1 MTLMMKNISKNYQDG
16 EQVIEV
22 LKNVSLEVAQGEFVA
37 IVGPSGAGKSTFLS
51 IAGALLSPT
60 EGEIAI
66 GGKVLNDLTSKELTK
81 VRLDKVGFIFQ
92 GANLI
97 PYLNVRD
104 QLLVIAEL
112 SGEKGRGAKEKADEL
127 LKELGLTAR
136 ENNYPESLSGGEK
149 QRVAIARALM
159 NDPDIIL
166 ADEPTASLDANRGH
180 KVVQMIADEVKRKNK
195 AAIMVTHDERVLDLV
210 DRVIRIRVGSRMRA
224 NPFCLFSKVGTLL
237 MWTASKQ

>member
-1 MTLMMKNISKNYQDG
+1 MKNITKNYQDG

-66 GGKVLNDLTSKELTK
+66 GGKVLNDLTSKDLTK

-112 SGEKGRGAKEKADEL
+112 SGDKGRVAKEKADEL

-166 ADEPTASLDANRGH
+166 ADEPTASLDASRGH

-210 DRVIRIRVGSRMRA
+210 DRVIRIKDGY
-224 NPFCLFSKVGTLL
+224 LKD
-237 MWTASKQ
+237 

>member
-1 MTLMMKNISKNYQDG
+1 MKNISKNYQDG

-66 GGKVLNDLTSKELTK
+66 GGKVLNDLTSKDLTK

-112 SGEKGRGAKEKADEL
+112 SGDKGRVAKEKADEL

-166 ADEPTASLDANRGH
+166 ADEPTASLDASRGR

-210 DRVIRIRVGSRMRA
+210 DRVIRIEDGY
-224 NPFCLFSKVGTLL
+224 LKD
-237 MWTASKQ
+237 

>member
-66 GGKVLNDLTSKELTK
+66 GGTTLNNMSEKALTK

-112 SGEKGRGAKEKADEL
+112 SGEKGSAAKEKADNL
-127 LKELGLTAR
+127 LQELGLTAR
-136 ENNYPESLSGGEK
+136 QNNYPESLSGGEK

-210 DRVIRIRVGSRMRA
+210 DRVIRIEDGYLKA
-224 NPFCLFSKVGTLL
+224 E
-237 MWTASKQ
+237 

>member
-1 MTLMMKNISKNYQDG
+1 MKNITKNYQDG

-66 GGKVLNDLTSKELTK
+66 GGKVLNDLTSKDLTK

-112 SGEKGRGAKEKADEL
+112 SGDKGRVAKEKADEL
-127 LKELGLTAR
+127 LKQLGLTAR

-166 ADEPTASLDANRGH
+166 ADEPTASLDASRGH

-210 DRVIRIRVGSRMRA
+210 DRVIRIEDGY
-224 NPFCLFSKVGTLL
+224 LKD
-237 MWTASKQ
+237 

>member
-1 MTLMMKNISKNYQDG
+1 MTLIMKNISKNYQDG

-60 EGEIAI
+60 EGEITI
-66 GGKVLNDLTSKELTK
+66 GGTTLNNMSEKALTK

-97 PYLNVRD
+97 PYLSVRD

-112 SGEKGRGAKEKADEL
+112 SGEKGSAAKERADKL
-127 LKELGLTAR
+127 LQELGLTAR
-136 ENNYPESLSGGEK
+136 QNNYPESLSGGEK

-210 DRVIRIRVGSRMRA
+210 DRVIRIEDGYLKA
-224 NPFCLFSKVGTLL
+224 E
-237 MWTASKQ
+237 

>member
-1 MTLMMKNISKNYQDG
+1 MKNISKNYQDG

-66 GGKVLNDLTSKELTK
+66 DGKVLNDLTSKDLTK

-97 PYLNVRD
+97 PYLSVRD

-112 SGEKGRGAKEKADEL
+112 SGDKGRVAKEKADEL

-166 ADEPTASLDANRGH
+166 ADEPTASLDASRGH

-210 DRVIRIRVGSRMRA
+210 DRVIRIEDGY
-224 NPFCLFSKVGTLL
+224 LKD
-237 MWTASKQ
+237 

>member
-92 GANLI
+92 GADLI

-136 ENNYPESLSGGEK
+136 ENNYPDSLSGGEK

-210 DRVIRIRVGSRMRA
+210 DRVIRIEDGY
-224 NPFCLFSKVGTLL
+224 LKD
-237 MWTASKQ
+237 

>member
-1 MTLMMKNISKNYQDG
+1 MTLMMKNITKNYQDG

-66 GGKVLNDLTSKELTK
+66 GGKVLNDLTSKDLTK

-112 SGEKGRGAKEKADEL
+112 SGDKGRVAKEKADEL

-159 NDPDIIL
+159 NDPGIIL
-166 ADEPTASLDANRGH
+166 ADEPTASLDASRGH

-210 DRVIRIRVGSRMRA
+210 DRVIRIEDGY
-224 NPFCLFSKVGTLL
+224 LKD
-237 MWTASKQ
+237 

>member
-60 EGEIAI
+60 EGKIAI
-66 GGKVLNDLTSKELTK
+66 GGTTLNNMSGKALTK

-112 SGEKGRGAKEKADEL
+112 SGEKGSTAKERADKL
-127 LKELGLTAR
+127 LQELGLTAR
-136 ENNYPESLSGGEK
+136 QNNYPESLSGGEK

-210 DRVIRIRVGSRMRA
+210 DRVIRIEDGYLKA
-224 NPFCLFSKVGTLL
+224 E
-237 MWTASKQ
+237 

>member
-66 GGKVLNDLTSKELTK
+66 GGKVLNDLTSKDLTK

-97 PYLNVRD
+97 PYLSVRD

-112 SGEKGRGAKEKADEL
+112 SGDKGRVAKEKADEL

-166 ADEPTASLDANRGH
+166 ADEPTASLDASRGH

-210 DRVIRIRVGSRMRA
+210 DRVIRIEDGY
-224 NPFCLFSKVGTLL
+224 LKD
-237 MWTASKQ
+237 

>member
-66 GGKVLNDLTSKELTK
+66 GGKVLNDLTSKDLTK

-112 SGEKGRGAKEKADEL
+112 SGDKGRVAKEKADEL

-136 ENNYPESLSGGEK
+136 ENNYPENLSGGEK

-166 ADEPTASLDANRGH
+166 ADEPTASLDASRGH

-210 DRVIRIRVGSRMRA
+210 DRVIRIEDGY
-224 NPFCLFSKVGTLL
+224 LKD
-237 MWTASKQ
+237 

>member
-1 MTLMMKNISKNYQDG
+1 MKNISKNYQDG

-22 LKNVSLEVAQGEFVA
+22 LKNVSIEVAQGEFVA

-66 GGKVLNDLTSKELTK
+66 GGKVLNNLTSKDLTK

-112 SGEKGRGAKEKADEL
+112 SGEKGRAAKDKADAL

-136 ENNYPESLSGGEK
+136 QNNYPESLSGGEK

-210 DRVIRIRVGSRMRA
+210 DRVIRIEDGFLKA
-224 NPFCLFSKVGTLL
+224 
-237 MWTASKQ
+237 

>member
-51 IAGALLSPT
+51 IAGVLLSPT

-180 KVVQMIADEVKRKNK
+180 KVVQMIANEVKRKNK

-210 DRVIRIRVGSRMRA
+210 DRVIRIEDGY
-224 NPFCLFSKVGTLL
+224 LKD
-237 MWTASKQ
+237 

>member
-210 DRVIRIRVGSRMRA
+210 DRVIRIEDGY
-224 NPFCLFSKVGTLL
+224 
-237 MWTASKQ
+237 

>member
-1 MTLMMKNISKNYQDG
+1 MTLMMKNITKNYQDG

-66 GGKVLNDLTSKELTK
+66 GGKVLNDLTSKDLTK

-112 SGEKGRGAKEKADEL
+112 SGEKGRVAKEKADEL

-166 ADEPTASLDANRGH
+166 ADEPTASLDASRGH

-210 DRVIRIRVGSRMRA
+210 DRVIRIEDGY
-224 NPFCLFSKVGTLL
+224 LKD
-237 MWTASKQ
+237 

>member
-1 MTLMMKNISKNYQDG
+1 MKNISKNYQDG

-66 GGKVLNDLTSKELTK
+66 GGTTLNNMSEKALTK

-97 PYLNVRD
+97 PYLSVRD

-112 SGEKGRGAKEKADEL
+112 SGEKGSAVKERADKL
-127 LKELGLTAR
+127 LQELGLTAR
-136 ENNYPESLSGGEK
+136 QNNYPESLSGGEK

-210 DRVIRIRVGSRMRA
+210 DRVIRIEDGYLKA
-224 NPFCLFSKVGTLL
+224 E
-237 MWTASKQ
+237 

>member
-81 VRLDKVGFIFQ
+81 VRFDKVGFIFQ

-180 KVVQMIADEVKRKNK
+180 KVVQMIANEVKRKNK

-210 DRVIRIRVGSRMRA
+210 DRVIRIEDGY
-224 NPFCLFSKVGTLL
+224 LKD
-237 MWTASKQ
+237 

>member
-1 MTLMMKNISKNYQDG
+1 MTLMMKNITKNYQDG

-22 LKNVSLEVAQGEFVA
+22 LKNVSLEVARGEFVA

-66 GGKVLNDLTSKELTK
+66 GGKVLNDLTSKDLTK

-112 SGEKGRGAKEKADEL
+112 SGDKGRVAKEKADEL

-166 ADEPTASLDANRGH
+166 ADEPTASLDASRGH

-210 DRVIRIRVGSRMRA
+210 DRVIRIEDGY
-224 NPFCLFSKVGTLL
+224 LKD
-237 MWTASKQ
+237 

>member
-1 MTLMMKNISKNYQDG
+1 MTLIMKNISKNYQDG

-66 GGKVLNDLTSKELTK
+66 GGTTLNNMSEKALTK

-97 PYLNVRD
+97 PYLSVRD

-112 SGEKGRGAKEKADEL
+112 SGEKGSAAKERADKL
-127 LKELGLTAR
+127 LQELGLTAR
-136 ENNYPESLSGGEK
+136 QNNYPESLSGGEK
-149 QRVAIARALM
+149 QRIAIARALM

-210 DRVIRIRVGSRMRA
+210 DRVIRIEDGYLKA
-224 NPFCLFSKVGTLL
+224 E
-237 MWTASKQ
+237 

>member
-1 MTLMMKNISKNYQDG
+1 MTLIMKNISKNYQDG
-16 EQVIEV
+16 EQVVEV

-66 GGKVLNDLTSKELTK
+66 GGKVLNNLTSKDLTK

-112 SGEKGRGAKEKADEL
+112 SGEKGRAAKDKADAL

-136 ENNYPESLSGGEK
+136 QNNYPESLSGGEK

-210 DRVIRIRVGSRMRA
+210 DRVIRIEDGFLKA
-224 NPFCLFSKVGTLL
+224 
-237 MWTASKQ
+237 

>member
-1 MTLMMKNISKNYQDG
+1 MKNISKNYQDG

-66 GGKVLNDLTSKELTK
+66 GGTTLNSMSEKALTK

-112 SGEKGRGAKEKADEL
+112 SGEKGSAAKERADKL
-127 LKELGLTAR
+127 LQELGLTAR
-136 ENNYPESLSGGEK
+136 QSNYPESLSGGEK

-195 AAIMVTHDERVLDLV
+195 AAIMVTHDERVLELV
-210 DRVIRIRVGSRMRA
+210 DRVIRIEDGYLKA
-224 NPFCLFSKVGTLL
+224 E
-237 MWTASKQ
+237 

>member
-1 MTLMMKNISKNYQDG
+1 MKNVSKNYQDG

-66 GGKVLNDLTSKELTK
+66 GGKVLNNLTSKDLTK

-112 SGEKGRGAKEKADEL
+112 SGEKGRAAKDKADAL

-136 ENNYPESLSGGEK
+136 QNNYPESLSGGEK

-210 DRVIRIRVGSRMRA
+210 DRVIRIEDGFLKA
-224 NPFCLFSKVGTLL
+224 
-237 MWTASKQ
+237 

>member
-112 SGEKGRGAKEKADEL
+112 SVEKGRGAKEKADEL

-210 DRVIRIRVGSRMRA
+210 DRVIRIEDGY
-224 NPFCLFSKVGTLL
+224 LKD
-237 MWTASKQ
+237 

>member
-37 IVGPSGAGKSTFLS
+37 IVAPSGAGKSTFLS

-210 DRVIRIRVGSRMRA
+210 DRVIRIEDGY
-224 NPFCLFSKVGTLL
+224 LKD
-237 MWTASKQ
+237 

>member
-1 MTLMMKNISKNYQDG
+1 MKNVFKNYQDG

-66 GGKVLNDLTSKELTK
+66 GGKVLNNLTSKALTK

-112 SGEKGRGAKEKADEL
+112 SGEKGRAAKDKADAL

-136 ENNYPESLSGGEK
+136 QNNYPESLSGGEK

-210 DRVIRIRVGSRMRA
+210 DRVIRIEDGFLKA
-224 NPFCLFSKVGTLL
+224 
-237 MWTASKQ
+237 

>member
-1 MTLMMKNISKNYQDG
+1 MKNISKNYQDG

-104 QLLVIAEL
+104 QLLIIAEL
-112 SGEKGRGAKEKADEL
+112 SGKKGRVAKEKADEL

-166 ADEPTASLDANRGH
+166 ADEPTASLDASRGH
-180 KVVQMIADEVKRKNK
+180 KVVQLIADEVKRKNK

-210 DRVIRIRVGSRMRA
+210 DRVIRIEDGY
-224 NPFCLFSKVGTLL
+224 LKD
-237 MWTASKQ
+237 

>member
-149 QRVAIARALM
+149 QRVTIARALM

-210 DRVIRIRVGSRMRA
+210 DRVIRIEDGY
-224 NPFCLFSKVGTLL
+224 LKD
-237 MWTASKQ
+237 

>member
-22 LKNVSLEVAQGEFVA
+22 LKSVSLEVAQGEFVA

-66 GGKVLNDLTSKELTK
+66 GGTTLNNMSEKALTK

-112 SGEKGRGAKEKADEL
+112 SGEKGSAAKERADKL
-127 LKELGLTAR
+127 LQELGLTAR
-136 ENNYPESLSGGEK
+136 QNNYPESLSGGEK

-180 KVVQMIADEVKRKNK
+180 KVVQMIADEVKQKNK

-210 DRVIRIRVGSRMRA
+210 DRVIRIEDGYLKA
-224 NPFCLFSKVGTLL
+224 E
-237 MWTASKQ
+237 

>member
-66 GGKVLNDLTSKELTK
+66 GGKVLNDLTSKDLTK

-92 GANLI
+92 GPNLI
-97 PYLNVRD
+97 PYLSVRD

-112 SGEKGRGAKEKADEL
+112 SGDKGRVAKEKADEL

-166 ADEPTASLDANRGH
+166 ADEPTASLDASRGH

-210 DRVIRIRVGSRMRA
+210 DRVIRIEDGY
-224 NPFCLFSKVGTLL
+224 LKD
-237 MWTASKQ
+237 

>member
-1 MTLMMKNISKNYQDG
+1 MKNISKNYQDG

-112 SGEKGRGAKEKADEL
+112 SGEKGRGVKEKADEL

-180 KVVQMIADEVKRKNK
+180 KVVQMIANEVKRKNK

-210 DRVIRIRVGSRMRA
+210 DRVIRIEDGY
-224 NPFCLFSKVGTLL
+224 LKD
-237 MWTASKQ
+237 

>member
-66 GGKVLNDLTSKELTK
+66 GGKVLNDLTSKDLTK

-112 SGEKGRGAKEKADEL
+112 SGDKGRVAKEKADEL
-127 LKELGLTAR
+127 LKELGITAR

-166 ADEPTASLDANRGH
+166 ADEPTASLDASRGH

-210 DRVIRIRVGSRMRA
+210 DRVIRIEDGY
-224 NPFCLFSKVGTLL
+224 LKD
-237 MWTASKQ
+237 

>member
-1 MTLMMKNISKNYQDG
+1 MTLIMKNISKNYQDG

-22 LKNVSLEVAQGEFVA
+22 LKNVSIEVAQGEFVA

-66 GGKVLNDLTSKELTK
+66 GGKVLNNLTSKALTK

-104 QLLVIAEL
+104 QLLIIAEL
-112 SGEKGRGAKEKADEL
+112 SGEKGRAAKDKADTL

-136 ENNYPESLSGGEK
+136 QNNYPESLSGGEK

-210 DRVIRIRVGSRMRA
+210 DRVIRIEDGFLKA
-224 NPFCLFSKVGTLL
+224 
-237 MWTASKQ
+237 

>member
-1 MTLMMKNISKNYQDG
+1 MKNISKNYQDG

-66 GGKVLNDLTSKELTK
+66 GGKVLNDLTSKDLTK

-112 SGEKGRGAKEKADEL
+112 SGDKGRVAKEKADEL
-127 LKELGLTAR
+127 LKELGITAR

-166 ADEPTASLDANRGH
+166 ADEPTASLDASRGH

-210 DRVIRIRVGSRMRA
+210 DRVIRIEDGY
-224 NPFCLFSKVGTLL
+224 LKD
-237 MWTASKQ
+237 

>member
-1 MTLMMKNISKNYQDG
+1 MILMMKNISKNYQDG

-66 GGKVLNDLTSKELTK
+66 GGKTLNNLTSKDLTK
-81 VRLDKVGFIFQ
+81 VRLDKIGFIFQ

-112 SGEKGRGAKEKADEL
+112 SGEKGRVAKDKADKL
-127 LKELGLTAR
+127 LQELGLSAR
-136 ENNYPESLSGGEK
+136 QNNYPESLSGGEK

-210 DRVIRIRVGSRMRA
+210 DRVIRIEDGYLK
-224 NPFCLFSKVGTLL
+224 N
-237 MWTASKQ
+237 

>member
-1 MTLMMKNISKNYQDG
+1 MTLTMKNISKSYQDG
-16 EQVIEV
+16 DQVVEV

-60 EGEIAI
+60 AGEITI
-66 GGKVLNDLTSKELTK
+66 GGVELSNLSNKALTEI
-81 VRLDKVGFIFQ
+81 RLEKVGFIFQ

-104 QLLVIAEL
+104 QLLLIAEL
-112 SGEKGRGAKEKADEL
+112 AGHRGSEAKQKADTL
-127 LKELGLTAR
+127 LRDLGLTAR
-136 ENNYPESLSGGEK
+136 QHNYPESLSGGEK
-149 QRVAIARALM
+149 QRVAIARSLM
-159 NDPDIIL
+159 NNPDVIL

-180 KVVQMIADEVKRKNK
+180 KVVQMIAEEVKRNNK

-210 DRVIRIRVGSRMRA
+210 DRVVRIEDGH
-224 NPFCLFSKVGTLL
+224 LKG
-237 MWTASKQ
+237 

>member
-1 MTLMMKNISKNYQDG
+1 MKNISKNYQDG

-66 GGKVLNDLTSKELTK
+66 GGKVLNDLTSKDLTK

-97 PYLNVRD
+97 PYLSVRD

-112 SGEKGRGAKEKADEL
+112 SGDKGRVAKEKADEL

-166 ADEPTASLDANRGH
+166 ADEPTASLDASRGH

-210 DRVIRIRVGSRMRA
+210 DRVIRIEDGY
-224 NPFCLFSKVGTLL
+224 LKD
-237 MWTASKQ
+237 